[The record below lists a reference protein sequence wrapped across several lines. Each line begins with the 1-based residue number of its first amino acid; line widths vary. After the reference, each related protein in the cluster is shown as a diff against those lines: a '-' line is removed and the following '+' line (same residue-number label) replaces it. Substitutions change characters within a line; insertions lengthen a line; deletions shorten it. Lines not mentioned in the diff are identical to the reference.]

1 MRQGLEA
8 ARSARKQKAEDAAAK
23 KQRDACLMEQ
33 AAKALAASGPQRAM
47 KRPAAAAQKDSQ
59 RQNFLD

>member
-8 ARSARKQKAEDAAAK
+8 ARKQKAEDAAAK
-23 KQRDACLMEQ
+23 KQRDARLMEQ
-33 AAKALAASGPQRAM
+33 AAKALAASGPPRTM

-59 RQNFLD
+59 RQKFLD